1 MTNQER
7 DSLIA
12 YLQHPQAEILV
23 QWLTLRTKDEYPA
36 TQDGIKAAMDI
47 SFLSGR
53 RSLVKEVVKLIE
65 EGQK

>member
-1 MTNQER
+1 MIKQES

-23 QWLTLRTKDEYPA
+23 EWLTLKTKDEYPA

-47 SFLSGR
+47 SFLAGR
-53 RSLVKEVVKLIE
+53 RSLVKEIVKLIE